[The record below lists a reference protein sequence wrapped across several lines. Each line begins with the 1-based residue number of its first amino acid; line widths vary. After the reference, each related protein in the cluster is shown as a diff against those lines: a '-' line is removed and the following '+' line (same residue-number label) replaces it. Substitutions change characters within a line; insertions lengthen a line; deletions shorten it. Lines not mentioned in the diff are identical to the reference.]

1 MVVFRL
7 VWSQVERLEEE
18 RLALRKQLVAKRH
31 TSLAPAERGGER
43 ERERG
48 RGGERVRER
57 ERGGEREREGGRE
70 ETDDGWISKD
80 EYESLVNQLRAQV

>member
-1 MVVFRL
+1 MVVFCL

-31 TSLAPAERGGER
+31 TSLAPADRERERESGGEREGER
-43 ERERG
+43 ERER
-48 RGGERVRER
+48 
-57 ERGGEREREGGRE
+57 GGRE

-80 EYESLVNQLRAQV
+80 DYESLINQLRAQVV

>member
-31 TSLAPAERGGER
+31 TSPAD
-43 ERERG
+43 
-48 RGGERVRER
+48 RVRER
-57 ERGGEREREGGRE
+57 ERGGERERERGGERERERDRGGRE

-80 EYESLVNQLRAQV
+80 DYESLVNQLRAQV